1 MEDKTMN
8 SNIARIV
15 NLITSEIRSNYDKK
29 EKWASFKR
37 EHAAELKSLLELDH
51 TDIKNPGTLLGFDID
66 EERGLILLNYT
77 GQAHN
82 ELHGIEGGWSQ
93 PLREMRGLIYDFTS
107 EVPQLVSRGFEKFFN
122 ANELPENT
130 YEALQKKYGDNE
142 YVAREKADGHMI
154 EYFMHQ
160 GQLCASTR
168 GKFGTTSSVEALTMF
183 KSEDFINMNETIG
196 GGLMSVVV
204 ELVTPNTEV
213 HVDYAG
219 EETLYLLAAYT
230 KSGTKLPLRHIE
242 ALVREKPDLFTLPSA
257 RMMTFSQMYEEI
269 NRREVVNNEGW
280 VMDFDGQL
288 IKFKYI
294 SYIGEMVKSKL
305 SYKYI
310 MNCIRSERLDKMLY
324 TLPEELRSFAYNMVE
339 DLWAK
344 ADMAK
349 SASDHKVLYEMYSD
363 FEGGEPYFR
372 TVCRAFYKER
382 VSV

>member
-1 MEDKTMN
+1 MSN
-8 SNIARIV
+8 SDA
-15 NLITSEIRSNYDKK
+15 
-29 EKWASFKR
+29 
-37 EHAAELKSLLELDH
+37 
-51 TDIKNPGTLLGFDID
+51 
-66 EERGLILLNYT
+66 
-77 GQAHN
+77 
-82 ELHGIEGGWSQ
+82 
-93 PLREMRGLIYDFTS
+93 
-107 EVPQLVSRGFEKFFN
+107 
-122 ANELPENT
+122 
-130 YEALQKKYGDNE
+130 
-142 YVAREKADGHMI
+142 
-154 EYFMHQ
+154 
-160 GQLCASTR
+160 
-168 GKFGTTSSVEALTMF
+168 
-183 KSEDFINMNETIG
+183 
-196 GGLMSVVV
+196 
-204 ELVTPNTEV
+204 
-213 HVDYAG
+213 
-219 EETLYLLAAYT
+219 
-230 KSGTKLPLRHIE
+230 IE
-242 ALVREKPDLFTLPSA
+242 ALVREKPVLFTLPSA